1 MTLISTISAIRY
13 GYGLGSSVGPRSGE
27 AILTRLAQG
36 DRINALYPVVSTE
49 NAVAEAMK
57 FRKVRKAAQAG
68 GDGSQTA
75 QRRAREDLQKVAAL
89 GLVHGV
95 ARILDTD
102 DAFRERLVWFWADH
116 FTAVAKN
123 PAMNAAAPA
132 YLDEAIRPHVTGRF
146 ADMLK
151 AVVTHPFMLAYL
163 DQISSVGPASQV
175 GKRRGRGLN
184 ENLAREVL
192 ELHTLGVGG
201 AYGQA
206 DVRQLAEL
214 MTGLTYSPR
223 NGFTFEA
230 RMSEPGAE
238 TILGKRYGGEH
249 AHLSD
254 IMDAMDDLAAHP
266 DTARHLARKLAVN
279 LVSDNPD
286 PALVDHMAAAYLATD
301 GDLNAV
307 YTAMLEHRSAWVP
320 LGGKA
325 KKPFDFI
332 VSALLALGLSGRE
345 LVDMEVKALRQLLF
359 RPLVTMGQPFMH
371 ARGPDG
377 WPEAAED
384 WITPMGLASRIAW
397 AIGISGHVGDRIAAP
412 SAFLQ
417 RTLADAAGPK
427 LTQAV
432 MNADTR
438 ADAIALILASAEFN
452 RR

>member
-1 MTLISTISAIRY
+1 MTATSTISAIRY
-13 GYGLGSSVGPRSGE
+13 GYGLAQRDQPATG
-27 AILTRLAQG
+27 ADILARLARG
-36 DRINALYPVVSTE
+36 DVIQTRYPVKSTTD
-49 NAVAEAMK
+49 AVAMAMK
-57 FRKVRKAAQAG
+57 SRKARKRAKDRQNDNA
-68 GDGSQTA
+68 A
-75 QRRAREDLQKVAAL
+75 QRRAREQLQKVSAL
-89 GLVHGV
+89 GLLHGV

-132 YLDEAIRPHVTGRF
+132 YLDEAIRPHIAGRF

-163 DQISSVGPASQV
+163 DQIASVGPASPV

-201 AYGQA
+201 AYGQT
-206 DVRQLAEL
+206 DVRELAEL
-214 MTGLTYSPR
+214 MTGLTFSPR
-223 NGFTFEA
+223 RGFTFEA

-238 TILGKRYGGEH
+238 TVLGKRYGG
-249 AHLSD
+249 ARARLSD
-254 IMDAMDDLAAHP
+254 ITDAMEDLAAHP

-286 PALVDHMAAAYLATD
+286 AALVDHMTAAYQRSG
-301 GDLNAV
+301 GDLSVV

-320 LGGKA
+320 LGEKA

-345 LVDMEVKALRQLLF
+345 LVDMAPRTLRQLLF
-359 RPLVTMGQPFMH
+359 RPLEAMGQPFMH
-371 ARGPDG
+371 ARGHDG

-384 WITPMGLASRIAW
+384 WITPMGLAARIAW
-397 AIGISGHVGDRIAAP
+397 AIGISERVGDRIDTP
-412 SAFLQ
+412 RAFLQ
-417 RTLADAAGPK
+417 RALADAAGPR
-427 LTQAV
+427 LIRAV
-432 MNADTR
+432 NDADTR
-438 ADAIALILASAEFN
+438 SDAIALIFASAEFN

>member
-1 MTLISTISAIRY
+1 
-13 GYGLGSSVGPRSGE
+13 
-27 AILTRLAQG
+27 
-36 DRINALYPVVSTE
+36 
-49 NAVAEAMK
+49 
-57 FRKVRKAAQAG
+57 
-68 GDGSQTA
+68 
-75 QRRAREDLQKVAAL
+75 
-89 GLVHGV
+89 
-95 ARILDTD
+95 
-102 DAFRERLVWFWADH
+102 
-116 FTAVAKN
+116 
-123 PAMNAAAPA
+123 
-132 YLDEAIRPHVTGRF
+132 
-146 ADMLK
+146 MLK

-201 AYGQA
+201 AYGQT

-249 AHLSD
+249 AHLGD
-254 IMDAMDDLAAHP
+254 ILDAMEDLAAHP

-286 PALVDHMAAAYLATD
+286 PALVDHMAAAYMATD
-301 GDLNAV
+301 GDLSAV

-320 LGGKA
+320 LGEKA

-345 LVDMEVKALRQLLF
+345 LVDMEVKAWRQLLF
-359 RPLVTMGQPFMH
+359 RPLVTMGQP
-371 ARGPDG
+371 
-377 WPEAAED
+377 
-384 WITPMGLASRIAW
+384 
-397 AIGISGHVGDRIAAP
+397 
-412 SAFLQ
+412 
-417 RTLADAAGPK
+417 K
-427 LTQAV
+427 
-432 MNADTR
+432 
-438 ADAIALILASAEFN
+438 
-452 RR
+452 